1 MLKITI
7 DLIPGGFTP
16 AQRTIATM
24 RIADAGDLADFSDCR
39 IEVTQGR
46 NAIGGA
52 PRRAAVRE
60 VGGNVRRQ
68 SVWALVAKAAQAAL
82 RAEHDEL

>member
-1 MLKITI
+1 MLKTTS

-39 IEVTQGR
+39 TR
-46 NAIGGA
+46 
-52 PRRAAVRE
+52 
-60 VGGNVRRQ
+60 
-68 SVWALVAKAAQAAL
+68 S
-82 RAEHDEL
+82 